1 MKERWFCRK
10 KGIIC
15 PHTAIAEQV
24 RNCAEWD
31 PRDVI
36 CDKTCRHA
44 TSAEEKK
51 AERERLDFLKAEHP
65 EMLRQKPQ
73 PIIMGKDGK
82 IDAKQTA
89 ILQRVE
95 LMQRQAE
102 AAERIAAAQE
112 KLAEEVERIKA
123 AIVDIADHFG
133 LQMAAII
140 DKLEPIAR
148 AFGDDEEGKA

>member
-15 PHTAIAEQV
+15 PHASFRDQV

-44 TSAEEKK
+44 VTAEEKK

-65 EMLRQKPQ
+65 EMLHNSPKKSTAKD
-73 PIIMGKDGK
+73 IIPSVMVVDRKSDPERTAAAAAVRLE
-82 IDAKQTA
+82 IMKQ
-89 ILQRVE
+89 
-95 LMQRQAE
+95 QAA
-102 AAERIAAAQE
+102 AAERIAAALE
-112 KLAEEVERIKA
+112 
-123 AIVDIADHFG
+123 DIAN
-133 LQMAAII
+133 AIR
-140 DKLEPIAR
+140 KGGEQ
-148 AFGDDEEGKA
+148 K

>member
-1 MKERWFCRK
+1 MSGKWFCRK
-10 KGIIC
+10 KSGLC
-15 PHTAIAEQV
+15 PYKSITEQV

-65 EMLRQKPQ
+65 EMLRHKPQ
-73 PIIMGKDGK
+73 PVIMGKDGN

-89 ILQRVE
+89 ILQRVQ
-95 LMQRQAE
+95 LMQRQAA
-102 AAERIAAAQE
+102 AAEQIAREHEDTRTVLVHNLDRIATALE
-112 KLAEEVERIKA
+112 K
-123 AIVDIADHFG
+123 IANA
-133 LQMAAII
+133 L
-140 DKLEPIAR
+140 
-148 AFGDDEEGKA
+148 GKGGNE

>member
-15 PHTAIAEQV
+15 PHASVTDQV

-65 EMLRQKPQ
+65 EMLREKKKLVSNVAPATY
-73 PIIMGKDGK
+73 IDKDNEKDLGRTSA
-82 IDAKQTA
+82 ITALRLDLMKQQVA
-89 ILQRVE
+89 
-95 LMQRQAE
+95 
-102 AAERIAAAQE
+102 AAERIAAALE
-112 KLAEEVERIKA
+112 
-123 AIVDIADHFG
+123 DIAN
-133 LQMAAII
+133 AIRNGGT
-140 DKLEPIAR
+140 K
-148 AFGDDEEGKA
+148 

>member
-1 MKERWFCRK
+1 MREKWFCRK

-15 PHTAIAEQV
+15 QHASVTDQV

-51 AERERLDFLKAEHP
+51 AERERIDFLKAEHP

-73 PIIMGKDGK
+73 PVIMGKDGN

-95 LMQRQAE
+95 LMQRQAA
-102 AAERIAAAQE
+102 AAERIAAALE
-112 KLAEEVERIKA
+112 
-123 AIVDIADHFG
+123 DIAN
-133 LQMAAII
+133 AIRNGGT
-140 DKLEPIAR
+140 K
-148 AFGDDEEGKA
+148 

>member
-1 MKERWFCRK
+1 MREKWFCRK
-10 KGIIC
+10 KGFTC
-15 PHTAIAEQV
+15 PHSSVTDQV

-51 AERERLDFLKAEHP
+51 AERERLEFLKAEHP

-73 PIIMGKDGK
+73 PIIMGKDGN

-95 LMQRQAE
+95 LMQRQAA
-102 AAERIAAAQE
+102 AAERIAAALE
-112 KLAEEVERIKA
+112 
-123 AIVDIADHFG
+123 DIAN
-133 LQMAAII
+133 AIR
-140 DKLEPIAR
+140 K
-148 AFGDDEEGKA
+148 GGTK

>member
-1 MKERWFCRK
+1 MREKWFCRK

-44 TSAEEKK
+44 VTAEEKK
-51 AERERLDFLKAEHP
+51 AEKARLDFLKAEHP
-65 EMLRQKPQ
+65 EILKAPANKDAESDQKRTAAVAAVRLE
-73 PIIMGKDGK
+73 IM
-82 IDAKQTA
+82 KQ
-89 ILQRVE
+89 
-95 LMQRQAE
+95 QAA

-133 LQMAAII
+133 LQMAALI
-140 DKLEPIAR
+140 DTLEPIAR
-148 AFGDDEEGKA
+148 ALRDDEEEGKE